1 MCLKEYPATKNYFF
15 FKDIFDPPFPLQPD
29 DVEEEV
35 LLPLPLKD
43 SEVDLKEKK
52 IKVEK
57 PNLTIGL
64 FSDYLRAIKPSKGDR
79 KREDEV

>member
-1 MCLKEYPATKNYFF
+1 M
-15 FKDIFDPPFPLQPD
+15 
-29 DVEEEV
+29 
-35 LLPLPLKD
+35 LLPIPLKD

-64 FSDYLRAIKPSKGDR
+64 FLDYLRGIKPSKGDR
-79 KREDEV
+79 KREDEVEQWNQAGKQGREMFSFETHIKRQL